1 MLRLSSEHIAICEVI
16 IIDEQIAGIGFLFV
30 VGGVIEGGADGGAIL
45 RVLGDVET
53 DIVKRF

>member
-1 MLRLSSEHIAICEVI
+1 MRSNFSY
-16 IIDEQIAGIGFLFV
+16 LFV